1 MPDPDSVHIST
12 RSGDVRVLA
21 EEGAELSVEG
31 GTIERHDDGTIHVH
45 RAPTSSTIEVR
56 CAAGTDVTVGTV
68 SGKIE
73 LLGSLGAVRV
83 ASVSGKIRVVEATRV
98 DVRTKSGKIDIGT
111 CSDECR
117 IMTKSASVHVGSAGR
132 AMVAAISGVV
142 LLENVSAAEV
152 KTVSG
157 KVLLAVAPNA
167 GRVSVHTVSGKVE
180 VRVPA
185 ETRPATRLRSISGKI
200 QCDCTTGDDG
210 EIAVKSVSGAI
221 RVSSS

>member
-1 MPDPDSVHIST
+1 MPAPDSVHIST
-12 RSGDVRVLA
+12 RSGDVSVLT

-31 GTIERHDDGTIHVH
+31 GTIEHHDDGTIHIR

-56 CAAGTDVTVGTV
+56 CAPGTDMTVGTV

-83 ASVSGKIRVVEATRV
+83 ATVSGKIRVAEATRV

-111 CSDECR
+111 CSGECR

-142 LLENVSAAEV
+142 LLENVGAAEV

-157 KVLLAVAPNA
+157 KVLLAVAPERRA
-167 GRVSVHTVSGKVE
+167 GCRCTPCRARSRCGSRPRPDRQPGCVRSAERSSATARRVTTVRSRS
-180 VRVPA
+180 RV
-185 ETRPATRLRSISGKI
+185 
-200 QCDCTTGDDG
+200 
-210 EIAVKSVSGAI
+210 
-221 RVSSS
+221 

>member
-21 EEGAELSVEG
+21 EEGADLSVEG
-31 GTIERHDDGTIHVH
+31 GTIERHDDGTIHVR
-45 RAPTSSTIEVR
+45 RAPTSSSIEVR
-56 CAAGTDVTVGTV
+56 CAPGTDMTVGTV
-68 SGKIE
+68 SGTIE

-83 ASVSGKIRVVEATRV
+83 ATVSGKIRVVEATRV
-98 DVRTKSGKIDIGT
+98 DVRTKSGKIDIGK
-111 CSDECR
+111 CSGECR

-142 LLENVSAAEV
+142 LLENVTAADV

-167 GRVSVHTVSGKVE
+167 GPVSVHTVSGKVE

-185 ETRPATRLRSISGKI
+185 STRPATRLRSISGKI
-200 QCDCTTGDDG
+200 QCDCAAGDDG